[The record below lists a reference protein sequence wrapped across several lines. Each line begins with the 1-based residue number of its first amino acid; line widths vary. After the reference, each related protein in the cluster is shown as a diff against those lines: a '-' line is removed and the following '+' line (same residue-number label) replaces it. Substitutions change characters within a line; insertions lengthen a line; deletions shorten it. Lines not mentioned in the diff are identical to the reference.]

1 MSSWKTWAS
10 ALAATACL
18 GAPVAADASQIT
30 YTPVDPSFGG
40 NPGNSSHLLSIA
52 NAQNNYSAPVTATSG
67 GTGGSSA
74 TQTQA
79 AQFLAQL
86 QSRFISALASN
97 VTNAIFGANPQDHGQ
112 IVFGDQTITFDRGLD
127 AVSISILDAS
137 TGQTTDISVPI
148 LVSGGP

>member
-52 NAQNNYSAPVTATSG
+52 NAQNNYSAPASTSS
-67 GTGGSSA
+67 TA

-79 AQFLAQL
+79 NMFLQQL
-86 QSRFISALASN
+86 QSRFLSALASN
-97 VTNAIFGANPQDHGQ
+97 VTDAIFGANPQDHGQ